1 MNGHSLTFREVDDN
15 TPRYVHGMSRDTFH
29 IFQEHYNATLPEVER
44 RLGTFRA
51 HKVQL
56 GNHSLFPNGILGLRL
71 ALPRGP
77 LKTEF
82 WHFVLVEKDAPEA
95 IKHII
100 RTGSQAN
107 NGAAGL
113 FEQDD
118 IDNWRQVTT
127 ASRSRIARQYPQD
140 LSMGIG
146 HAGAHPDYP
155 GLVSERLHLRKQ
167 PAALLFAL
175 AGVHECR
182 ELGGHPPRPDHGPL
196 RGHGYHARIVLRT
209 AKRGRR
215 GEGESGR
222 GKNHLFLHPF
232 APSPPLSLIYLSED
246 NEVMPTS
253 AQTATVMVTPQQAL
267 WLELMQFYIREAWLL
282 DERKFTEW
290 LDLFTE
296 DVLYFMP
303 RRKNVPRRELH
314 REVTPLGDLALFE
327 DDKRYL
333 EMRVARLDTGMAWA
347 EDPPSRTRHL
357 IGNLVVEPLDN
368 DEVQAR
374 TAFLVYRSHLET
386 DQQLSAGSRED
397 VLRQVN
403 GAWKVAKRTIV
414 LDANVLLDK
423 NLSIFF

>member
-1 MNGHSLTFREVDDN
+1 MAGW
-15 TPRYVHGMSRDTFH
+15 
-29 IFQEHYNATLPEVER
+29 A
-44 RLGTFRA
+44 
-51 HKVQL
+51 
-56 GNHSLFPNGILGLRL
+56 
-71 ALPRGP
+71 ALY
-77 LKTEF
+77 T
-82 WHFVLVEKDAPEA
+82 
-95 IKHII
+95 
-100 RTGSQAN
+100 
-107 NGAAGL
+107 
-113 FEQDD
+113 
-118 IDNWRQVTT
+118 
-127 ASRSRIARQYPQD
+127 
-140 LSMGIG
+140 
-146 HAGAHPDYP
+146 
-155 GLVSERLHLRKQ
+155 VSE
-167 PAALLFAL
+167 
-175 AGVHECR
+175 
-182 ELGGHPPRPDHGPL
+182 DH
-196 RGHGYHARIVLRT
+196 
-209 AKRGRR
+209 
-215 GEGESGR
+215 
-222 GKNHLFLHPF
+222 
-232 APSPPLSLIYLSED
+232 
-246 NEVMPTS
+246 EVMHTS

-303 RRKNVPRRELH
+303 RRKNVPRRE
-314 REVTPLGDLALFE
+314 

-368 DEVQAR
+368 GEVQAR

-386 DQQLSAGSRED
+386 DQQLFAGSRED